1 MNRHSMVDP
10 YLEINVNADMDALE
24 ITKTKAIQK
33 YEENAFLLGQIFEFK
48 DADASKERIKL
59 DEEAEMKP
67 NNDSNRKQVFTSN
80 FDIYE
85 LYDDKNDEEG
95 EDFEEKVQRAL
106 REFKRTD
113 QMNDN
118 LCKELVNKLENSYR
132 EYKNLEDIQIK
143 KKNDFEK
150 RGKKFENIISNLKQL
165 KSSEDGNL
173 LDIIKQAEDIGM
185 INSDVKNDYLKGLKH
200 VGNNNVCT
208 DDRVEI
214 SDDFDPPFDDF
225 AQLRI
230 YPL

>member
-200 VGNNNVCT
+200 VSNNNVCT